1 MGETYVVGRVIGPT
15 GQAVEVRFLV
25 DSGAAYSLLPYEV
38 WCELGLTPRRTDVFR
53 IADGTRIARAVSGC
67 RIALPQGEAGDSPV
81 ILGEPGDVPLL
92 GLVTLEE
99 LGLVVN
105 PRDRT
110 LERADQYLLRIA

>member
-1 MGETYVVGRVIGPT
+1 MGETYVVGRVTGPT
-15 GQAVEVRFLV
+15 GRRVEVRFLV

-38 WCELGLTPRRTDVFR
+38 WRELGLTPRRTDVFR